1 MLTPL
6 STPFPLPRYVF
17 PRSRLGL
24 HSLPQGGVHDAAADP
39 VGHPVLHHAAAPWPR
54 QPGQNFPLLNGFELV
69 NRCRVNRC
77 LTRYFCSLTSA
88 APNA

>member
-1 MLTPL
+1 M
-6 STPFPLPRYVF
+6 FF

-24 HSLPQGGVHDAAADP
+24 HSLPQSCVHDAAADP

-54 QPGQNFPLLNGFELV
+54 QPGQNFPVLNGFELV